1 MQDFLTKSGVTAEEL
16 GRTINNQVRSLPGS
30 FETSSQL
37 LGAIARNATFERPN
51 DYYETLAERS
61 RATNAA
67 DLDAAARRHI
77 RPNALTWVTAG
88 DAETVGPLRQPLG
101 PPAAVRMPKI
111 GAASCRERAWQEV

>member
-51 DYYETLAERS
+51 DYYATLADRY
-61 RATNAA
+61 RPMNAA
-67 DLDAAARRHI
+67 DLDAAARRYI
-77 RPNALTWVTAG
+77 RPNDPIRSQG
-88 DAETVGPLRQPLG
+88 RRVGNQLVRPCRRRG
-101 PPAAVRMPKI
+101 PASSRNNTLCRIPKPI
-111 GAASCRERAWQEV
+111 HKKR